1 MTLLMIYDLEFSN
14 KTIDDTAPTSLMGP
28 GLTLVEPHNRQGK
41 ESVPQAT
48 DFNGWRNLTD
58 Y

>member
-1 MTLLMIYDLEFSN
+1 MIYDLEFSN